1 MRAGCRAGQVA
12 ETDPAGIAVAAAV
25 VVAAA
30 VEYCGIA
37 AVASFVEVAEVVVK
51 AAEAA
56 EAFVEAVEAGWRS
69 PLDPEDFADLGVH
82 LDFDLAHL
90 VAVDWLELVA

>member
-1 MRAGCRAGQVA
+1 MQVA

-56 EAFVEAVEAGWRS
+56 EAFVEAGWRS

-82 LDFDLAHL
+82 LDFDLARL
-90 VAVDWLELVA
+90 VAVGWLELVA

>member
-1 MRAGCRAGQVA
+1 MRAGCRAGRVA

-69 PLDPEDFADLGVH
+69 PLVGDFADLGVH
-82 LDFDLAHL
+82 LDFDLARL